1 MSRERTLAE
10 RVAAVPGVMVEGVFM
25 RHAAP
30 GRDAFAGGY
39 GGRWGE
45 GMLVIYLG
53 RPEESCVEEAYRHL
67 VDDTGVPA
75 KFVKQRSVYTVRVE
89 ASNILDLRTAAAQEQ
104 VGLTIEDLR
113 SDVGEY
119 EACQRVAATAH
130 QLEFHGVLAPAATGF
145 GETLALFRQRVG
157 VDELPVVIG
166 ERTWLH
172 LPPRPGSG
180 EVRLTVVRD

>member
-10 RVAAVPGVMVEGVFM
+10 RVAGLGGVTVDDTFL

-39 GGRWGE
+39 GGRWGDV
-45 GMLVIYLG
+45 LPVIYLG
-53 RPEESCVEEAYRHL
+53 RPEDSCIEEAYRHL

-75 KFVKQRSVYTVRVE
+75 EYVKARTLYTVRVE
-89 ASNILDLRTAAAQEQ
+89 AASILDLRPADSLAE
-104 VGLTIEDLR
+104 VGLSEKDLY
-113 SDVGEY
+113 SAVGDY
-119 EACQRVAATAH
+119 ESCQRVAAVAH
-130 QLEFHGVLAPAATGF
+130 QLEYHGIIAPSATYL

-157 VDELPVVIG
+157 VAELPVVLT
-166 ERTWLH
+166 EDAWVK

-180 EVRLTVVRD
+180 EVRLSLVRE